1 MKFLLPKSHPTGQ
14 QHIIRIVKIILENIV
29 NFQRYYFEVVDIAGR
44 ATDRR
49 SFVDPLPLAS
59 RPPLPP
65 RPRDENFDFDGGSLF
80 DTLL

>member
-14 QHIIRIVKIILENIV
+14 QHIIRIVKIILENIA
-29 NFQRYYFEVVDIAGR
+29 NSQRYYFGVVDIAGR
-44 ATDRR
+44 ATGRR
-49 SFVDPLPLAS
+49 SLDEPLPLVN

-65 RPRDENFDFDGGSLF
+65 RPRDENFAFDGGSF